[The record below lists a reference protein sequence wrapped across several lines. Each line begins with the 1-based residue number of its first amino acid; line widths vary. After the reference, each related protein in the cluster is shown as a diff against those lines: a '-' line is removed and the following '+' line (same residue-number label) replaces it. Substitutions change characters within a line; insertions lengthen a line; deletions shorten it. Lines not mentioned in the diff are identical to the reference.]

1 MRTRVLSALAALA
14 SASGGWAADPIK
26 LNDLIREA
34 LARNPAILAAQ
45 KRYEA
50 ARQRPAQESSL
61 PDPTLSVGYASNGGP
76 LPGQGLGIQPTSN
89 IGFMVSQQL
98 PYPGKLKLR
107 GDIAA
112 KEAEAEFQQYQ
123 AIQLSV
129 RSQVMQ
135 TYHML
140 HHAYAVLDI
149 LAEGKDV
156 LSKMIRVSEAR
167 YAAGKAAQQDVFRAQ
182 TQLSILEARIEEKQL
197 DRDTA
202 VAELNALLDRKPGTS
217 LAEPEESDPSPLPLT
232 VDALLAKAA
241 GTSPELRRAIETI
254 QRNELAVNLARKDFH
269 PDYTVSAGYAYMG
282 GMPPMYQVRVDI
294 PIHLHTGQK
303 QRPALDEQVDKLSQS
318 RREFEAADQDL
329 QARVRAAYLAAET
342 AYRLMKLYADTIVPQ
357 SSLTIESSLTAYE
370 SGGADFLTVLT
381 NVMTKLDSQERY
393 HEQLMT
399 YEVARARLEE
409 FTGVAIEGEEGI
421 AK

>member
-1 MRTRVLSALAALA
+1 
-14 SASGGWAADPIK
+14 
-26 LNDLIREA
+26 
-34 LARNPAILAAQ
+34 
-45 KRYEA
+45 
-50 ARQRPAQESSL
+50 
-61 PDPTLSVGYASNGGP
+61 
-76 LPGQGLGIQPTSN
+76 
-89 IGFMVSQQL
+89 
-98 PYPGKLKLR
+98 
-107 GDIAA
+107 
-112 KEAEAEFQQYQ
+112 
-123 AIQLSV
+123 
-129 RSQVMQ
+129 
-135 TYHML
+135 
-140 HHAYAVLDI
+140 
-149 LAEGKDV
+149 
-156 LSKMIRVSEAR
+156 
-167 YAAGKAAQQDVFRAQ
+167 
-182 TQLSILEARIEEKQL
+182 
-197 DRDTA
+197 
-202 VAELNALLDRKPGTS
+202 
-217 LAEPEESDPSPLPLT
+217 
-232 VDALLAKAA
+232 
-241 GTSPELRRAIETI
+241 
-254 QRNELAVNLARKDFH
+254 
-269 PDYTVSAGYAYMG
+269 MG